1 MFIVNKRRHSRGDF
15 ERRKRE
21 LAESIPRFDRE
32 GKLIALCLTEPLDIL
47 AALET
52 TIDGGGSALLL
63 NGDTPAEEAR
73 RKAEAAGCAGIFHAG
88 GGPTAYA
95 GLRPSAP
102 STPAEPSLLQYS
114 SGTTGEPK
122 LIERP
127 WSDVVAEIEAY
138 NRAYPGDSGESG
150 ESGGSNG
157 SRESGNP
164 VRSVRSDDSGD
175 SRNFRN
181 SHESRN
187 SRESR
192 EFRESDGCSE
202 TPIILVPVSHSFGLI
217 AGALA
222 ALRRGAEPILVTDRN
237 PRFAVGLIE
246 RTPRH
251 VVYAVPFLLHVV
263 ASLMRDRISLRKVV
277 SSGSPLPREL
287 MRRLADS
294 GVRIVQQ
301 YGCTEAGCIAIGDNP
316 SSPSDVG
323 RTLDS
328 FRVESAGTPD
338 APAEV
343 TVTATATGSL
353 VRTGDLGYVSDE
365 GRLHVLGRIDDLINV
380 SGLKVIPS
388 EVEDVILRLEG
399 VREAVVHRT
408 NHPVWG
414 EAVKAR
420 IVPGRADLTAA
431 EVKEWCLR
439 RLPAYKVPSAI
450 EFAGEIPRTA
460 NGKLIRKRLD

>member
-1 MFIVNKRRHSRGDF
+1 MFIVNKQRYSRGDF

-21 LAESIPRFDRE
+21 LAESIPRAGRE
-32 GKLIALCLTEPLDIL
+32 GKLVALCLTEPLDIL

-52 TIDGGGSALLL
+52 TIDGGGSVLLL
-63 NGDTPAEEAR
+63 NGETPAEEAR
-73 RKAEAAGCAGIFHAG
+73 RKAEEAGCAGIFHAG

-95 GLRPSAP
+95 ALRPSAP
-102 STPAEPSLLQYS
+102 RTSAEPSLLQYS

-127 WSDVVAEIEAY
+127 WRDVVAEIEAY
-138 NRAYPGDSGESG
+138 NRAYPGDSNDSSG
-150 ESGGSNG
+150 SSGGSSGGSSESGGSGGPGG
-157 SRESGNP
+157 SG
-164 VRSVRSDDSGD
+164 G
-175 SRNFRN
+175 
-181 SHESRN
+181 
-187 SRESR
+187 
-192 EFRESDGCSE
+192 GSE

-277 SSGSPLPREL
+277 SSGSPLPLEL

-323 RTLDS
+323 RPLDS
-328 FRVESAGTPD
+328 VRVEAAGTPD
-338 APAEV
+338 TPAEV
-343 TVTATATGSL
+343 TVSASGRL
-353 VRTGDLGYVSDE
+353 VRTGDLGYVSE

-380 SGLKVIPS
+380 SGQKVIPS

-408 NHPVWG
+408 SHPVWG

-420 IVPGRADLTAA
+420 IVPGRPDLTAA
-431 EVKEWCLR
+431 EVKEWCMK

-460 NGKLIRKRLD
+460 NGKLIRQRLD